1 MKEPKLGD
9 LLKVV
14 RGDIDDNITNKEDL
28 RNGNIII
35 FIKRITRFR
44 FFSQQKDKNDMFIYY
59 NPLFNDFGRGWY
71 FYRIENKECEPYFV
85 IL

>member
-14 RGDIDDNITNKEDL
+14 RGDIDDNLKGREDL
-28 RNGNIII
+28 RNGHIII
-35 FIKRITRFR
+35 FIKKTPSNFLR
-44 FFSQQKDKNDMFIYY
+44 DEKNDMFLYY
-59 NPLFNDFGRGWY
+59 NPLFNDFGKGWY